1 MNYSAFKRY
10 QDAKK
15 YNEDKKKVDT
25 TIANAIEVLK
35 GYDKAS
41 EAEQFVAQVAI
52 NALGDLAKVR
62 AKENEKGMDK

>member
-25 TIANAIEVLK
+25 TIASTIEVLK
-35 GYDKAS
+35 GYEKAS
-41 EAEQFVAQVAI
+41 DAERFVAQVAI
-52 NALGDLAKVR
+52 NALNDLAKVR
-62 AKENEKGMDK
+62 AKENETTLGK